1 MNHDMAKL
9 AAIALLLCMA
19 VMAGLS
25 LGGIRRMPA
34 RQMKLGIR
42 LLRWANAALI
52 GADVGA
58 LLLLTYRLALGSGL
72 AGSAVL
78 WCDGLFACDGLLGA
92 VLLFFFPPS
101 LFPEDSGALALIDR
115 VQLRRFTACLWR
127 LLAKFS
133 LCGGWM
139 ALLLFADPFRG
150 APGMARAALCLSAAS
165 VIWALWDG
173 RQSIRISY
181 ERIEAMVDKQ
191 YQAELLNFM
200 QVIRSQR
207 HDFNFHLNA
216 VAGMIQN
223 GRYQDCDQYISEMVR
238 HTERLN
244 DVLPIKNPVISALIN
259 TFQELAS
266 GKKIDLRAQSST
278 QLEGLPCTMY
288 EFNSILGNLLQNAI
302 DEVEQ
307 KPAGDRW
314 AELLL
319 LKRGR
324 QYIIRVTNPCD
335 RDPSE
340 FENVFNP
347 GYSTKQSHEGI
358 GLATVRKIAAKYGG
372 AVHAEHAPGVVR
384 FIVRLPALSV
394 A

>member
-78 WCDGLFACDGLLGA
+78 WCDGLFACGGLLGA

-133 LCGGWM
+133 LCWGWL